1 MTANRDTLTTAYPKT
16 VKLKDHRS
24 VVIRPLAQDDF
35 DRLHASFLALPEEDR
50 IFLRHDVRD
59 PELVREWT
67 RNLDFERCIPLMA
80 LDGNEIV
87 GNGRLYM
94 MTHGWMQHVG
104 LIRLITAGTHRHAGL
119 GALILRELV
128 ALAEERNLEKLQ
140 AQVIEDSVAAIK
152 LCQAVGFE
160 TAAILK
166 DMVKDQT
173 GRKRNLA
180 IMVSDVANL
189 SRIMEDWIHDSMQP
203 AYRVPGAGC

>member
-35 DRLHASFLALPEEDR
+35 DLLHASFLALPEEDR

-67 RNLDFERCIPLMA
+67 RNLDFERCIPLVA
-80 LDGNEIV
+80 LDGDQIV

-140 AQVIEDSVAAIK
+140 AQVIEDSVGAVK
-152 LCQAVGFE
+152 MCQAVGFE
-160 TAAILK
+160 TVAILK

-173 GRKRNLA
+173 GKKRNLA
-180 IMVSDVANL
+180 IMVNDVANL

>member
-1 MTANRDTLTTAYPKT
+1 MLTTAYPKT

-35 DRLHASFLALPEEDR
+35 DLLHASFLALPEEDR

-67 RNLDFERCIPLMA
+67 QNLDFEQVIPLVA
-80 LDGNEIV
+80 LDGNQIV
-87 GNGRLYM
+87 GNGRLYVI
-94 MTHGWMQHVG
+94 THGWMQHVG
-104 LIRLITAGTHRHAGL
+104 LVRLMTARTHRHVGL
-119 GALILRELV
+119 GALIMRDLV
-128 ALAEERNLEKLQ
+128 DLAVERNLDKLQ
-140 AQVIEDSVAAIK
+140 AQVIEDSVAAVK

-166 DMVKDQT
+166 DMVKDQK

-180 IMVSDVANL
+180 IMVNDVAHL

-203 AYRVPGAGC
+203 AYRVPGGGC